1 VRAPCAGPWISAPRG
16 PELAG
21 ARIRGD
27 GRAIKALLIAA
38 DSCWG
43 GVAFYRARGRPA
55 FEPEHADLLRAASP
69 YLAEGARRALVLGG
83 PAVPGRCEAGVIL
96 LDAHNRVESMN
107 EPARALLGQL
117 LFVGTDAPEL
127 LHSLANRTRLAVAD
141 ANAGV
146 ARVRAPTAS
155 GAWLTLHGSI
165 LQGDADGRIAIVVES
180 TSDADLMAL
189 AIDAYGLTERE
200 RQVAV
205 LVARHHSTPQIAREL
220 FLSHWTVKDY
230 LKTIFDKLGV
240 SNQAD
245 LVAAIHLR
253 WALEGDARTNHPNQR
268 SEPAK
273 SHDSD

>member
-1 VRAPCAGPWISAPRG
+1 MP
-16 PELAG
+16 
-21 ARIRGD
+21 RIRGD

-83 PAVPGRCEAGVIL
+83 PAVPGRSEAGVIL

-205 LVARHHSTPQIAREL
+205 LVARAPLHTTDRARALPLPLDRQGLPEDDL
-220 FLSHWTVKDY
+220 RQGR
-230 LKTIFDKLGV
+230 GV
-240 SNQAD
+240 EPGRPRRRNPSPVGA
-245 LVAAIHLR
+245 R
-253 WALEGDARTNHPNQR
+253 RRRTNEP
-268 SEPAK
+268 SEPAQRARQVARQRLALA
-273 SHDSD
+273 